1 MADKRAHG
9 HERLAA
15 EPSCRLVFVDES
27 GANTKL
33 TRLCGRAPAGQ
44 RLVGRVPQGH
54 YQTSTLIAGVR
65 LQGPCAPWVFE
76 GAMNGEMFL
85 AWVQQGLAPVLQPG
99 DAVILDNLSTHK
111 VSGVREAIASVGAR
125 LLFLPA
131 YSPDFNPSENLWSK
145 IKQSLRSQA
154 PRSEPELMQAAKI
167 AFESVSSAG
176 CQGFF
181 LNAKYATLFME
192 ML

>member
-1 MADKRAHG
+1 
-9 HERLAA
+9 
-15 EPSCRLVFVDES
+15 VFVDES

>member
-1 MADKRAHG
+1 
-9 HERLAA
+9 
-15 EPSCRLVFVDES
+15 
-27 GANTKL
+27 
-33 TRLCGRAPAGQ
+33 
-44 RLVGRVPQGH
+44 
-54 YQTSTLIAGVR
+54 
-65 LQGPCAPWVFE
+65 
-76 GAMNGEMFL
+76 MFL